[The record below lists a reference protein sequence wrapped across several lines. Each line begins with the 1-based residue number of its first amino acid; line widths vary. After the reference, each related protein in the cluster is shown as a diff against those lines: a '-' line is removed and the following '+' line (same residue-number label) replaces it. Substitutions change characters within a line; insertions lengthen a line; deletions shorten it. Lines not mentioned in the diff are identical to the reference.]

1 MIGLDLVGIGRIE
14 QFIDRF
20 GEKGLAKF
28 LSDEEIAL
36 VKSPKTAAGFWA
48 VKEAVA
54 KALGCGIGA
63 DLAFHDIII
72 TKTAKNAPLARLSDE
87 AGRRH
92 HVADI
97 AVSITHD
104 GGFAAAVA
112 LIKKSL

>member
-1 MIGLDLVGIGRIE
+1 MIGLDLVSIGRIE
-14 QFIDRF
+14 KFITRF
-20 GEKGLAKF
+20 GEKGLEKF
-28 LSDEEIAL
+28 LSAEEITL

-63 DLAFHDIII
+63 ELGFHDIII
-72 TKTAKNAPLARLSDE
+72 TKTAKNAPKARLSDK
-87 AGRRH
+87 AAKYHG
-92 HVADI
+92 VTDI

-112 LIKKSL
+112 FIKKSQ

>member
-1 MIGLDLVGIGRIE
+1 MIGLDLVSIGRIE
-14 QFIDRF
+14 KFIARF
-20 GEKGLAKF
+20 GEKGLEKF
-28 LSDEEIAL
+28 LSAEEIAL

-63 DLAFHDIII
+63 ELGFHDIII
-72 TKTAKNAPLARLSDE
+72 TKTPKNAPMARLSE
-87 AGRRH
+87 KAALYHG
-92 HVADI
+92 VETI

-112 LIKKSL
+112 FIKKSQ